1 MFNAYCQKTSRKKN
15 NASSYQL
22 LVEGLA
28 LDCRLIVDAD
38 QTFLIAITDYDFH
51 VFCRVSLNC

>member
-1 MFNAYCQKTSRKKN
+1 MRIVRKLLGKN